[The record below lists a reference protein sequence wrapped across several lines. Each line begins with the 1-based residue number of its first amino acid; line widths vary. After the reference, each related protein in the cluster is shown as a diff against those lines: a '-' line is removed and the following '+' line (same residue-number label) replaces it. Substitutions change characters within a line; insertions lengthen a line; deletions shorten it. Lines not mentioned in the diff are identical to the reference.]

1 MNPFSPE
8 EMRRIAELG
17 EIVRSATK
25 RAKKAERAQAMAQ
38 ITEEDHQL
46 LVDWMSYRLSG
57 ERLKNLTK
65 PDIGITKPT
74 GFVWRKGQKPE
85 RRG

>member
-1 MNPFSPE
+1 MRLFSPE
-8 EMRRIAELG
+8 EMRRITELG
-17 EIVRSATK
+17 EFLRSVPK
-25 RAKKAERAQAMAQ
+25 KAKKAEWVRASEK

-46 LVDWMSYRLSG
+46 LADWMFYRISG
-57 ERLKNLTK
+57 KRLKNLTK

-85 RRG
+85 GRG